1 MIYVVNDLHGAPNL
15 LMKTINSISNMMA
28 GDSLIINGDGAGA
41 RGPIMNNIV
50 KIFYEVRRGESDVS
64 RLKHEIKSIIGE
76 YPEIPNE
83 WIFNSVHAGM
93 FRKLMAA
100 RYPDFRDCMHNE
112 LNRVIEDTLTQI
124 SAAAAARSVKVY
136 YAPGNGETVPD
147 DLLTDDIAV
156 EHAVAPQYRFY
167 QKLAKDGLFKKY
179 NIEYVEYAEV
189 LPSGVLVLSSNLLD
203 LPEVEAMRIL
213 RDQHILE
220 KEHFKVIVHYPPTIA
235 PIGKAFTFWNPNRSD
250 SQRIEALGIILSR
263 LRMPLQVKRLYFG
276 HIHLGANDQRME
288 AYPST
293 MGFMF
298 PGGWIATWVK
308 PGEVLPVV

>member
-15 LMKTINSISNMMA
+15 LMETMYSISDMKA

-41 RGPIMNNIV
+41 RGPIMNNVV

-64 RLKHEIKSIIGE
+64 RLKQEIASIVGE
-76 YPEIPNE
+76 YPEIPDE

-93 FRKLMAA
+93 FRKLVAT
-100 RYPDFRDCMHNE
+100 RYPEFWHCMNNE
-112 LNRVIEDTLTQI
+112 LNQVIEDTLTQI
-124 SAAAAARSVKVY
+124 SAAATARSVKVY
-136 YAPGNGETVPD
+136 YAPGNGETVPG
-147 DLLTDDIAV
+147 DLLTNDITV

-167 QKLAKDGLFKKY
+167 QRLARDGFFKKY
-179 NIEYVEYAEV
+179 NIEYVEYATV
-189 LPSGVLVLSSNLLD
+189 LPGGVLVLSSNLLD
-203 LPEVEAMRIL
+203 LPRVDAMQIL

-220 KEHFKVIVHYPPTIA
+220 KEHYKVIVHYPPTIS

-250 SQRIEALGIILSR
+250 SQRIEALGEILSK

-308 PGEVLPVV
+308 PGTVLPVV